1 MIVDTHAHVWDP
13 ARVHYPW
20 LRPGMG
26 PLLGTFGYPDLAA
39 HLDDEHELESCDRG
53 EHVRAVLVQAADDPR
68 DVEVMAD
75 VAADEPRVAG
85 LVVWAP
91 VDRPELVEGEV
102 ERAGVI
108 AADAGTRVVGVR
120 TMQHRHEGGAWLARP
135 ETDAGLAVLDGLGLA
150 YECLVTTPEGLAQ
163 LPAVAER
170 HPGLRLVV
178 DHLGSP
184 PLGDPDGLA
193 RWRELLAPLAE
204 HPAVVAKLSGLFPRG
219 VPAREYADSV
229 REVVDVALELF
240 GPRRLMLGSAW
251 PVSLVHGGPALA
263 CLAVDAAL
271 QAALDGDELLEVR
284 AGTASDVYGLATV
297 SS

>member
-13 ARVHYPW
+13 ARVRYPW
-20 LRPGMG
+20 LRPSMG
-26 PLLGTFGYPDLAA
+26 PLHGTFGYADLAA
-39 HLDDEHELESCDRG
+39 HLDDEHELEACDRG

-91 VDRPELVEGEV
+91 LDRPELVADEV
-102 ERAGVI
+102 ERAGAI
-108 AADAGTRVVGVR
+108 ASDAGTRVVGVR
-120 TMQHRHEGGAWLARP
+120 TMQHRAEGAAWLVRP
-135 ETDAGLAVLDGLGLA
+135 ETDAGLAVLDGLGTA
-150 YECLVTTPEGLAQ
+150 YECLVTGPEGLAQ
-163 LPAVAER
+163 LPAVGER
-170 HPGLRLVV
+170 HPGLRLVL

-184 PLGDPDGLA
+184 PLGDREGLA
-193 RWRELLAPLAE
+193 RWRELLAPVAQN
-204 HPAVVAKLSGLFPRG
+204 PAVVAKLSGLFPRG
-219 VPAREYADSV
+219 GPAHEYAAQV

-271 QAALDGDELLEVR
+271 QAALGSEDLLDVR
-284 AGTASDVYGLATV
+284 AGTASDVYGLARV
-297 SS
+297 PS

>member
-13 ARVHYPW
+13 ARVRYPW
-20 LRPGMG
+20 LRPSMG
-26 PLLGTFGYPDLAA
+26 PLVGTFGYPDLAA
-39 HLDDEHELESCDRG
+39 HLDDEHELEACDRG

-120 TMQHRHEGGAWLARP
+120 TMQHRDEGAAWLARP
-135 ETDAGLAVLDGLGLA
+135 ETDAGLAVVDALGLA
-150 YECLVTTPEGLAQ
+150 YECLVTTPDGLAQ
-163 LPAVAER
+163 LPAVVER
-170 HPGLRLVV
+170 HPGLRFVV
-178 DHLGSP
+178 DHLGRP
-184 PLGDPDGLA
+184 PLGDPDALA
-193 RWRELLAPLAE
+193 HWRALLAPVAQ
-204 HPAVVAKLSGLFPRG
+204 HPGVVAKLSGLFPRG
-219 VPAREYADSV
+219 VPGREYADQV

-251 PVSLVHGGPALA
+251 PVSLLHGGPAVA
-263 CLAVDAAL
+263 CVAVDAAL
-271 QAALDGDELLEVR
+271 QVALGHDDLHDVR
-284 AGTASDVYGLATV
+284 AGTASDVYGLARVT
-297 SS
+297 S